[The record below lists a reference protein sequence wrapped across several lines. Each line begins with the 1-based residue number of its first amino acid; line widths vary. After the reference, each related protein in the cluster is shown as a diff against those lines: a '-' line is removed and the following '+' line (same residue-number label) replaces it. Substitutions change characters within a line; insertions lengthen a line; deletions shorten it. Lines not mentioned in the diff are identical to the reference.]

1 MAVNLDFEDLVN
13 RFYQPLYKFA
23 LSLTGGEADACDLT
37 QQTFYVGEKKI
48 GQLRDPAK
56 IKTWLFTT
64 MHRQFLNWQ
73 RHHTRFPHFT
83 LETVEEQLPAAP
95 KPYSD
100 PDAGAVLEALTKVG
114 DPFQAPLALF
124 YLEDY
129 SYSEIA
135 EILGIPVGTVKSRL
149 ARGISRL
156 QQLLLG
162 PADGILAL
170 ERRDHE

>member
-1 MAVNLDFEDLVN
+1 MALILDFEELVN

-23 LSLTGGEADACDLT
+23 LSLTGGEPDACDLT
-37 QQTFYVGEKKI
+37 QQTFYICEQKVA
-48 GQLRDPAK
+48 QLRDPAK

-64 MHRQFLNWQ
+64 MHRQYLNSQ
-73 RHHTRFPHFT
+73 RHATRFPHFA
-83 LETVEEQLPAAP
+83 LENVEDQLPAAA
-95 KPYSD
+95 KPYND
-100 PDAGAVLEALTKVG
+100 PDASAVLEALGKVG
-114 DPFQAPLALF
+114 EPYQAPVALF

-129 SYSEIA
+129 SYNEIA

-162 PADGILAL
+162 PSHGVLAL
-170 ERRDHE
+170 ESKDHE